1 MKTELHCGLEMK
13 TLQLKDEGE
22 LMTRFC
28 LVELFVSHSS
38 HSSECVKEV

>member
-22 LMTRFC
+22 LLTWSC
-28 LVELFVSHSS
+28 LVELFLS